1 MANRLPSASVRP
13 TTILL
18 AFVLAAA
25 FVLAGLT
32 AAYSDDTY
40 AAQGQP
46 SRGWS
51 SCSHLAPWNGV
62 QYVGGR
68 GAVVIKTR
76 KMKCRKA
83 AKKLKRSKLDRSRS
97 TVKIRKWRCRPSG
110 TFFEGSYTTC
120 KRYKKGRVQKIRI
133 LADR

>member
-1 MANRLPSASVRP
+1 MSTALSPNLRPSV
-13 TTILL
+13 LL
-18 AFVLAAA
+18 VSLVLAGAFV
-25 FVLAGLT
+25 FAGLT
-32 AAYSDDTY
+32 AAQADDTF

-62 QYVGGR
+62 EYFGGR

-83 AKKLKRSKLDRSRS
+83 AKKLLRSKLDRSRD
-97 TVKIRKWRCRPSG
+97 TVKIRKWRCRHSG

-120 KRYKKGRVQKIRI
+120 KRYKNGRVQRIRI